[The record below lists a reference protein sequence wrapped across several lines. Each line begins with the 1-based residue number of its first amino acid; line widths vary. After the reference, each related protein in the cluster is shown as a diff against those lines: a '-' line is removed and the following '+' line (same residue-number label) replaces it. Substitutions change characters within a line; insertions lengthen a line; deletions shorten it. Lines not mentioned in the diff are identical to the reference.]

1 MGKTRMSEGNKNIIV
16 KKRFLGEILLEREKI
31 TPDQLELALRTQRRD
46 GGYLGE
52 ILVNLG
58 FLDEQEVIAALVIQC
73 HLPYIAVDRYE
84 INRDVVA
91 LVPKEMACR
100 YCIIPLDR
108 VGDVLSLVMLDPLDM
123 DIRADVGQRTNCRV
137 APFISTRREI
147 EKAIGQCYR

>member
-1 MGKTRMSEGNKNIIV
+1 MSISEEGKNILC
-16 KKRFLGEILLEREKI
+16 KKRLLGEILLERKKI
-31 TPDQLELALRTQRRD
+31 APNQLELALRTQRRE

-52 ILVNLG
+52 ILVKLG
-58 FLDEQEVIAALVIQC
+58 FIEEQEVIAALVIQC

-84 INRDVVA
+84 INRDVAA
-91 LVPKEMACR
+91 LVPKELAYR
-100 YCIIPLDR
+100 HCIIPLDR

-147 EKAIGQCYR
+147 EKAISQCYR

>member
-1 MGKTRMSEGNKNIIV
+1 MSEEDKNILC
-16 KKRFLGEILLEREKI
+16 KKRLLGEILLERKKI
-31 TPDQLELALRTQRRD
+31 APDQLELALRTQRRE

-52 ILVNLG
+52 IFVKLG
-58 FLDEQEVIAALVIQC
+58 FIEEQEVIAALVIQC

-84 INRDVVA
+84 INRDVAA
-91 LVPKEMACR
+91 LVPKELACR
-100 YCIIPLDR
+100 HCIVPLDR

-147 EKAIGQCYR
+147 EKAISQCYR